1 LQNRLRTRSAVLDH
15 RMDQSDTVSEL
26 RREVAGLRFGLFLTA
41 TVILGA
47 LALWNLFVA
56 FNIPKYEKIFEDML
70 GSRDKLP
77 VITKWVVDYA
87 RLGGGQLMPIAVVGA
102 FSLGAWS
109 VMLLTRHSWK
119 FMLVAILAVIGL
131 TLHGLVITAAMQF
144 PLMQIIQGIN
154 EHS

>member
-1 LQNRLRTRSAVLDH
+1 
-15 RMDQSDTVSEL
+15 MDQSDTVSEL
-26 RREVAGLRFGLFLTA
+26 RREVAGLRLGLFLTA
-41 TVILGA
+41 TVILVA
-47 LALWNLFVA
+47 LAFWNLFVV
-56 FNIPKYEKIFEDML
+56 FNIPKYEKVFEDML

-77 VITKWVVDYA
+77 ELTKWVIGYA
-87 RLGGGQLMPIAVVGA
+87 RLGGNLMPLAAVGA

-119 FMLVAILAVIGL
+119 FMLVAILAIIGL
-131 TLHGLVITAAMQF
+131 ILHGLAITAAMQF